1 MSALESEGIP
11 TVTIC
16 TSQFAYEA
24 SEQWRALG
32 YRGTQV
38 VEVRH
43 PFGHLPRAAVLAEAE
58 RIVPEVLGL
67 LTKPAS

>member
-32 YRGTQV
+32 YRQTQV

-43 PFGHLPRAAVLAEAE
+43 PFGHLPAAAVVAEAE
-58 RIVPEVLGL
+58 RIVPEVLSL
-67 LTKPAS
+67 LTTS